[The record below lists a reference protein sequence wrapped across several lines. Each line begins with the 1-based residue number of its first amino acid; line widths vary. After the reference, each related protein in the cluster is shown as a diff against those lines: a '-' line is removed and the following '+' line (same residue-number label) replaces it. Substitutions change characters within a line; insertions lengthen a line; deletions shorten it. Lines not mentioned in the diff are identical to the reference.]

1 MRCRSH
7 KNHRAQV
14 SIPPSL
20 LSCQVTSYRSFWLV
34 SLSRPHPAIPVDG
47 IVATLDRA
55 PGGRTNAMQVDQT
68 DETVVFTPQQHARA
82 SNNPMDSGASVASS
96 TTDFLFNSQSSLQSA
111 NNNQSFVN
119 GGNGHAQ
126 PAQMQNWPTLNE
138 TVFHGRTAAPSY
150 PQNNGGTFPGNGGF
164 SMPTTATSLN
174 KGGPAFSSN
183 SSLGGSSMSTQQ
195 QSFQLGNN
203 DSASLQTLNLFNY
216 QPPGLSSPPAM
227 PMSSLGL
234 LDSAVLQ
241 TEEYVAMK
249 KHIASLMKQFHEKKL
264 YFVALDGSPVFAQQ
278 YQVISQHVKNGES
291 IANFLRGKMLNYVTG
306 VDKKKQT
313 VQQMDLFLPDHFVF
327 H

>member
-1 MRCRSH
+1 
-7 KNHRAQV
+7 
-14 SIPPSL
+14 
-20 LSCQVTSYRSFWLV
+20 
-34 SLSRPHPAIPVDG
+34 
-47 IVATLDRA
+47 
-55 PGGRTNAMQVDQT
+55 MQVDQT
-68 DETVVFTPQQHARA
+68 DETVVYTPQQHARA

-96 TTDFLFNSQSSLQSA
+96 TTDYLFHGQSSLQSA
-111 NNNQSFVN
+111 NNNKSFGN
-119 GGNGHAQ
+119 GGNGQAQ

-150 PQNNGGTFPGNGGF
+150 PQNNGGTFPGNAGF
-164 SMPTTATSLN
+164 SMPTTTNSFN
-174 KGGPAFSSN
+174 KGGSLFGTDFSSN

-203 DSASLQTLNLFNY
+203 DSASLQTLNLFNH

-234 LDSAVLQ
+234 LDSTVLQ

-249 KHIASLMKQFHEKKL
+249 KHVASLMKQFHEKKL

>member
-1 MRCRSH
+1 
-7 KNHRAQV
+7 
-14 SIPPSL
+14 
-20 LSCQVTSYRSFWLV
+20 
-34 SLSRPHPAIPVDG
+34 
-47 IVATLDRA
+47 
-55 PGGRTNAMQVDQT
+55 MQVDQT
-68 DETVVFTPQQHARA
+68 DETVVFAPQQHLRA

-96 TTDFLFNSQSSLQSA
+96 TTDYLFNGQSSLQSG
-111 NNNQSFVN
+111 NINKSFAN
-119 GGNGHAQ
+119 GGNGQTQQ

-138 TVFHGRTAAPSY
+138 TVFQGRTAPTYPS
-150 PQNNGGTFPGNGGF
+150 NNGGNFSNAGF
-164 SMPTTATSLN
+164 SMPTTTNSFN
-174 KGGPAFSSN
+174 KGGPTFGMDLSSN

-195 QSFQLGNN
+195 QSFQMSNN
-203 DSASLQTLNLFNY
+203 DAASLPTLNLFNN
-216 QPPGLSSPPAM
+216 QPPGLSSPAM
-227 PMSSLGL
+227 PMASLGL
-234 LDSAVLQ
+234 LDSTVLQ

-313 VQQMDLFLPDHFVF
+313 VQTMDLFLPDHFVF